1 LQEAVRIRILVEAVA
16 GGQDRDL
23 HTSTWVTT
31 VGDEGLATALRVRRC
46 RLDVIA
52 GADAGTSREFTSE
65 TIRVGA
71 RREND
76 VVLADAKVSGLHCE
90 IRLDEHGYRLRD
102 LGSKNG
108 TFIGGMRIVDVYITP
123 DTVLEVGDSRLRF
136 APLLG
141 SVEVPLAS
149 ESGFRG
155 LVGRSVK
162 MRELFARL
170 ARIGPSEATV
180 LITGET
186 GTGKELVAEAL
197 HQASPRASGPL
208 VVVDC
213 GAIPRTLIESE
224 LFGFERGAFTG
235 ADRAVAGAFERA
247 HGGTVFLDEIGEL
260 PLDLQPKL
268 LRALERKEVK
278 RLGAPTPLRADVRVV
293 AATNRDLAVEVNK
306 GTFREDLYYRLAV
319 ACVHLPPLRERR
331 EDIPL
336 LIEHFFH
343 ELGEDRQRLKAE
355 TIELLTRQPW
365 PGNVRE
371 LRNAIERAI
380 LLAETPEESARSA
393 QPVVR
398 APADAAPGPPAAGG
412 AATPDDSF
420 LNLRIDLEAPF
431 KEAKARLVEAFERR
445 YLTELLKRTGGN
457 ISRAARRAGLDRMS
471 VHKLI
476 SRLGI
481 PNPRD

>member
-1 LQEAVRIRILVEAVA
+1 MA
-16 GGQDRDL
+16 GGDDL
-23 HTSTWVTT
+23 DLRTSTWVTT
-31 VGDEGLATALRVRRC
+31 VGDEALVAALRVRRC
-46 RLDVIA
+46 RLEVTA
-52 GADAGTSREFTSE
+52 GPDTGLARDFTSE
-65 TIRVGA
+65 NIRVGA

-76 VVLADAKVSGLHCE
+76 LVLQDAKVSGLHCE

-108 TFIGGMRIVDVYITP
+108 TFVSAMRIVDIYIAP
-123 DTVLEVGDSRLRF
+123 GAVIDIGDSKVRF
-136 APLLG
+136 QPLEG
-141 SVEVPLAS
+141 SVEVPLARDI
-149 ESGFRG
+149 GFHG
-155 LVGRSVK
+155 MVGRSVK

-170 ARIGPSEATV
+170 GKIAPTDATV
-180 LITGET
+180 LVTGET
-186 GTGKELVAEAL
+186 GTGKELVA
-197 HQASPRASGPL
+197 QAIHDASERKKGPF
-208 VVVDC
+208 VVVDA
-213 GAIPRTLIESE
+213 GAIPRTLVESE

-235 ADRAVAGAFERA
+235 ADRAMAGAFERA
-247 HGGTVFLDEIGEL
+247 HGGTIFLDEIGEL

-268 LRALERKEVK
+268 LRALERREVK
-278 RLGAPTPLRADVRVV
+278 RIGAPNPVRADVRVV

-319 ACVHLPPLRERR
+319 ATIHLPPLRERR

-336 LIEHFFH
+336 LIDHFLS
-343 ELGEDRQRLKAE
+343 ELDESGGTHRLRPE

-371 LRNAIERAI
+371 LRNAIERAV
-380 LLAETPEESARSA
+380 LLAETPE
-393 QPVVR
+393 
-398 APADAAPGPPAAGG
+398 DAAEPPQ
-412 AATPDDSF
+412 TPSASPAQGVASDDPS
-420 LNLRIDLEAPF
+420 LQLRIDLEAPF
-431 KEAKARLVEAFERR
+431 KEAKAQLVEAFERR

>member
-1 LQEAVRIRILVEAVA
+1 MA
-16 GGQDRDL
+16 GDELDL
-23 HTSTWVTT
+23 RTSTWVTT
-31 VGDEGLATALRVRRC
+31 VGEGVVPVALRLRRC
-46 RLDVIA
+46 RLEVIS
-52 GADAGTSREFTSE
+52 GPDAGVRREFTSE
-65 TIRVGA
+65 TIRIGA

-76 VVLADAKVSGLHCE
+76 LVLQDAKVSGLHCE

-108 TFIGGMRIVDVYITP
+108 TFVAGMRVVDVYIQP
-123 DTVLEVGDSRLRF
+123 GVELEAGDSRLRF
-136 APLLG
+136 DPLPG
-141 SVEVPLAS
+141 SVEVPLARQS
-149 ESGFRG
+149 DFFG

-170 ARIGPSEATV
+170 ERIGPSDATV
-180 LITGET
+180 LVTGET

-197 HQASPRASGPL
+197 HKASGRASGAL

-213 GAIPRTLIESE
+213 GAIPRTLVESE

-247 HGGTVFLDEIGEL
+247 HGGTIFLDEIGEL

-278 RLGAPTPLRADVRVV
+278 RLGAPTPVRADVRVI

-319 ACVHLPPLRERR
+319 ARVHLPPLRERR
-331 EDIPL
+331 EDVPL
-336 LIEHFFH
+336 LVEHFLRQ
-343 ELGEDRQRLKAE
+343 LGAQPQALKAQ
-355 TIELLTRQPW
+355 TVELLARQPW

-380 LLAETPEESARSA
+380 LLAETPEDAPEVARTPSATRG
-393 QPVVR
+393 
-398 APADAAPGPPAAGG
+398 APAPDPAGPAA
-412 AATPDDSF
+412 AAIDPS
-420 LNLRIDLEAPF
+420 LALQIDLDAPF
-431 KEAKARLVEAFERR
+431 KEAKAALVEAFERR
-445 YLTELLKRTGGN
+445 YLTELLRRTGGN
-457 ISRAARRAGLDRMS
+457 VSRAARRAGLDRMS
-471 VHKLI
+471 VHKMI
-476 SRLGI
+476 VRLGI